1 MALRTGARVGQGPA
15 LLAAL
20 LPSAHLSPGPRVDPY
35 SSLAPLAQEQACLA
49 KAQSSGRSLSLV
61 PGDPEPPTLVPLNGT
76 MCPEG
81 WVRLWRTPAPGRPD
95 SSCLG
100 RGELTHDVTREP
112 LGESPE
118 GRGRWI
124 GHVTPMLQEQE
135 TGKWGQ
141 DPGAPP
147 QPIQLV
153 SWAHLAPWRQGTTGT
168 GLSPGAR
175 GRPPGTGLRREG
187 SRQWRGM
194 LQGFPGVPREGE
206 SLTWGAAQRDIRQEL
221 WGHQVPQPGPCKVL
235 TSHPGGLGLLRGS
248 GDICLDLRWPR
259 RQQGA
264 LQPSLNC
271 LRCGQLRGLR
281 PQGP

>member
-1 MALRTGARVGQGPA
+1 MALRTRARVGQGPA

-20 LPSAHLSPGPRVDPY
+20 LPSAHLSPGPRVDPH

-124 GHVTPMLQEQE
+124 GHVTPMLREQE

-147 QPIQLV
+147 THSAGELGPSGPLETRDNGNGAQ
-153 SWAHLAPWRQGTTGT
+153 SRGERQASRDRSQAGGK
-168 GLSPGAR
+168 PAV
-175 GRPPGTGLRREG
+175 EG
-187 SRQWRGM
+187 HA
-194 LQGFPGVPREGE
+194 PGVPRG
-206 SLTWGAAQRDIRQEL
+206 ST
-221 WGHQVPQPGPCKVL
+221 
-235 TSHPGGLGLLRGS
+235 GG
-248 GDICLDLRWPR
+248 
-259 RQQGA
+259 
-264 LQPSLNC
+264 
-271 LRCGQLRGLR
+271 
-281 PQGP
+281 